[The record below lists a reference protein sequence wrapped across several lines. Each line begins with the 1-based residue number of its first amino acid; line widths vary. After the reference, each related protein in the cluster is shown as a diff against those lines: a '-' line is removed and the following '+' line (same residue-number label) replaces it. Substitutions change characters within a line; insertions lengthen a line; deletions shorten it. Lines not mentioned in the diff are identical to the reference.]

1 MAAAALAELV
11 HILVYTSARELQ
23 CDSVENKD
31 KLRLTL
37 STSTLGQLQAS
48 HLCFFEACELQ
59 EEFFSHLTSHRDM
72 KCPAPTG
79 DLVDEFQ
86 CPTSRTSRPV
96 FASSTRILLEEV
108 DTRSSP

>member
-1 MAAAALAELV
+1 MAPAALAELV

-48 HLCFFEACELQ
+48 HLCFFEASGGVFLSFNLPQRHEVP
-59 EEFFSHLTSHRDM
+59 SPH
-72 KCPAPTG
+72 G
-79 DLVDEFQ
+79 
-86 CPTSRTSRPV
+86 RP
-96 FASSTRILLEEV
+96 RG
-108 DTRSSP
+108 